1 MVFSELLDNITNAF
15 QNNPPSVNVAHKAAI
30 NELQQGMVLLN
41 NRRAVLNNLKRKSSL
56 LEGFDTSKLDNV
68 TQNELSILSS
78 LESEYQ
84 QKLSSYS
91 RNYKSFMETY
101 YSAIKQVSKCK
112 SDCLT
117 TYPKGSSA
125 YSFKREACKAG
136 CDLKGPY
143 VSKCKNTFVRSRV
156 GQADCD
162 TITKDK
168 CLNGNA
174 LPGKDSIINSIDYAD
189 SNNTTIKK
197 GCCDCGG
204 GAGGPPSAMIRQKT
218 IKSCDDAP
226 NAFGYAPG
234 QGGYTKVACHQAP
247 IASPQTN
254 KNMWQNY
261 EKLTVENEELINLAK
276 EIFEKINSLKGVNS
290 KINTKLSDEE
300 RKLKNQLAVYG
311 NVYSEILDNSG
322 KTNQTVDGQL
332 EDIFLK
338 EKSSSMKLLL
348 WGSLATLLILLSIE
362 RMRK

>member
-15 QNNPPSVNVAHKAAI
+15 QNNPPSVNVAHKSAV
-30 NELQQGMVLLN
+30 NELQQGMILLN
-41 NRRAVLNNLKRKSSL
+41 NRRSVLNNLKYKSSL

-68 TQNELSILSS
+68 TQNELSVLSS

-112 SDCLT
+112 AECLT
-117 TYPKGSSA
+117 LYPKGSSA
-125 YSFKREACKAG
+125 YSFKRESCQAG

-143 VSKCKNTFVRSRV
+143 VSKCKNTFLKSRV

-162 TITKDK
+162 AITKDK
-168 CLNGNA
+168 CLDGNI
-174 LPGKDSIINSIDYAD
+174 LPGKDSIVTSIDYAD
-189 SNNTTIKK
+189 SNNVTIKK

-204 GAGGPPSAMIRQKT
+204 GAGGPPTAMIRQKN

-234 QGGYTKVACHQAP
+234 EGGYTKVACFQAP

-254 KNMWQNY
+254 KEMWKSY
-261 EKLTVENEELINLAK
+261 EMLTTENEELIKLAK
-276 EIFEKINSLKGVNS
+276 EIFEKINALKGVNS
-290 KINTKLSDEE
+290 KISVKLSDEE
-300 RKLKNQLAVYG
+300 RKLKNQLAIYG
-311 NVYSEILDNSG
+311 NVYSDILDNSG
-322 KTNQTVDGQL
+322 KTDRTVDGQL
-332 EDIFLK
+332 EDVFLK
-338 EKSSSMKLLL
+338 EKSSSMNLVI

-362 RMRK
+362 RMGK

>member
-1 MVFSELLDNITNAF
+1 MVFSEFLDSITNAF
-15 QNNPPSVNVAHKAAI
+15 QNQPSVNVSQKAAI
-30 NELQQGMVLLN
+30 GELQQGMQLLN
-41 NRRAVLNNLKRKSSL
+41 HRRSVLNNLKKKSSL
-56 LEGFDTSKLDNV
+56 IEGFDTSKLDEVTKTELNV
-68 TQNELSILSS
+68 LSS
-78 LESEYQ
+78 LESKYQ
-84 QKLSSYS
+84 KKLSDYS
-91 RNYKSFMETY
+91 INYKSFMETY
-101 YSAIKQVSKCK
+101 YAAIKQVSKCK

-117 TYPKGSSA
+117 TYPSGSSA

-143 VSKCKNTFVRSRV
+143 VSKCKNMFGKSRI

-162 TITKDK
+162 SITKDK
-168 CLNGNA
+168 CLNGNI
-174 LPGKDSIINSIDYAD
+174 LPGKDSIVNGMDYAD
-189 SNNTTIKK
+189 NNNVTIKK

-218 IKSCDDAP
+218 IKTCDDAP
-226 NAFGYAPG
+226 SAFGYAPG
-234 QGGYTKVACHQAP
+234 QGGYTKVACYQAP

-254 KNMWQNY
+254 ENMWQSY
-261 EKLTVENEELINLAK
+261 EKLTTENEELITLAK

-290 KINTKLSDEE
+290 EINTKLSDEE
-300 RKLKNQLAVYG
+300 RNLKNQLAMYG
-311 NVYSEILDNSG
+311 NIYSEILDSSG
-322 KTNQTVDGQL
+322 KTNGTIDGQL